1 MSVSWKP
8 AALALTAVLALSACT
23 YQDPAAEPA
32 VTATAV
38 ATSAATSSP
47 QPGDDA
53 TAEAS
58 AAESTS
64 TAAATVSPDTV
75 APSKT
80 TDLASWDVPVTVD
93 DAVKRASG
101 AAEGTMHQVE
111 LGYSDYYRAWTYK
124 VGFQAGSTDT
134 TVVVDA
140 ATGDIIANE
149 KDTEDDEDREKAVDI
164 TEMSPQEAIA
174 AALKVSS
181 GTVTEWTLERDDD
194 VQVYTVEVAKGDDSE
209 DVTVQT
215 KSGKANLD

>member
-1 MSVSWKP
+1 MSISWKP

-38 ATSAATSSP
+38 ATSAVTSSP
-47 QPGDDA
+47 QPGDDV
-53 TAEAS
+53 EAS

-80 TDLASWDVPVTVD
+80 TDLASWDVPVTVE

-111 LGYSDYYRAWTYK
+111 LEYSDYYRAWAYK
-124 VGFQAGSTDT
+124 VGFQSGSTDT
-134 TVVVDA
+134 TVVVNA

-149 KDTEDDEDREKAVDI
+149 KETEDDEDRAKAVDI
-164 TEMSPQEAIA
+164 AEMSPEDAIA
-174 AALKVSS
+174 KALKVRS
-181 GTVTEWTLERDDD
+181 GTVTEWTLEWDDN

>member
-1 MSVSWKP
+1 MSISWKP

-38 ATSAATSSP
+38 ATSAVTSSP
-47 QPGDDA
+47 QPGDDV
-53 TAEAS
+53 EAS

-111 LGYSDYYRAWTYK
+111 LEYSDYYRAWTYT
-124 VGFQAGSTDT
+124 VGFQSGSTDT

-149 KDTEDDEDREKAVDI
+149 KETEDDEDRAKAVDI
-164 TEMSPQEAIA
+164 AEMSPEDAIA
-174 AALKVSS
+174 KALKVRS
-181 GTVTEWTLERDDD
+181 GTVTEWTLEWDDN
-194 VQVYTVEVAKGDDSE
+194 VQVYTVDVSKGDDSE

>member
-1 MSVSWKP
+1 MSISWKP

-38 ATSAATSSP
+38 ATSAVTSSP
-47 QPGDDA
+47 QPGDDV
-53 TAEAS
+53 EAS

-80 TDLASWDVPVTVD
+80 TDLASWDVPVTVE

-111 LGYSDYYRAWTYK
+111 LEYSDYYRAWAYK
-124 VGFQAGSTDT
+124 VGFQSGSTDT
-134 TVVVDA
+134 TVVVNA

-149 KDTEDDEDREKAVDI
+149 KETEDDEDGE
-164 TEMSPQEAIA
+164 
-174 AALKVSS
+174 
-181 GTVTEWTLERDDD
+181 DD
-194 VQVYTVEVAKGDDSE
+194 
-209 DVTVQT
+209 
-215 KSGKANLD
+215 